1 MPKLYEYFGLVIL
14 FYSNEH
20 EPVHVHAKSQGRE
33 GRAEI
38 LLLDGRVTQLRFTRQ
53 PGRPPL
59 QPSEQRLFE
68 ELVHAKAD
76 DIVRKWIDFFV
87 LHKHVSAELLTR
99 KLK

>member
-1 MPKLYEYFGLVIL
+1 MPKLYDYFGLVIM
-14 FYSNEH
+14 FYSNEQ

-38 LLLDGRVTQLRFTRQ
+38 ILMDGQVMEVQFMQQ

-59 QPSEQRLFE
+59 QPTEQRYFE

-87 LHKHVSAELLTR
+87 LHKRITSEALTR
-99 KLK
+99 RVR